1 MNADMR
7 AVAATVFSLVA
18 ILIFGAGAVR
28 ADPPADSAIF
38 AASDIG
44 PERTRISVYS
54 ASMGRTVTVDVL
66 HPDDDQ
72 PRPSYYLL
80 DGVDSGAAETN
91 WTQKTDIES
100 FFAGKRVNVVLPVGG
115 KGSFYSDWERPDPN
129 LGGVQMWETFLTQEL
144 PPLIDQ
150 RFAGNGRNAI
160 GGLSM
165 GALSAAALTTRYPAL
180 YRGFAAFSG
189 CLDTMSVNA
198 RLAIRNSVRWVGG
211 NPENM
216 WGPDGDPDWAAH
228 DPLTNA
234 PALRGKAVYVSTG
247 SGTPGPESLTDPLM
261 PQAVTFGAVLEY
273 LVRGC
278 TESFQRRLD
287 EVDIPAT
294 FVFHPLGTHSWPYW
308 QQDLHDSW
316 PLMEAA
322 LTD

>member
-1 MNADMR
+1 MNADFR
-7 AVAATVFSLVA
+7 AAAAAIVTLVA
-18 ILIFGAGAVR
+18 ILISGTGAAHAEPSGESTILSATGS
-28 ADPPADSAIF
+28 DPS
-38 AASDIG
+38 
-44 PERTRISVYS
+44 RTRISVYS
-54 ASMGRTVTVDVL
+54 AAMDRAVTVDVL
-66 HPDDDQ
+66 HPADDQ

-80 DGVDSGAAETN
+80 DGVDSGAMETN
-91 WTQKTDIES
+91 WTQKTDVVS
-100 FFAGKRVNVVLPVGG
+100 FFADKRVNVVLPVGG
-115 KGSFYSDWERPDPN
+115 KGSFYSDWERPDPV

-150 RFAGNGRNAI
+150 RFHGSGSNAI
-160 GGLSM
+160 AGLSM

-189 CLDTMSVNA
+189 CLDTMSTNA
-198 RLAIRNSVRWVGG
+198 KLAIRNSVSWVGG

-234 PALRGKAVYVSTG
+234 AALRGKAVYVSTG

-278 TESFQRRLD
+278 TESFQRRLA
-287 EVDIPAT
+287 EIDIPAT
-294 FVFHPLGTHSWPYW
+294 FVFHPRGTHSWPYW

-316 PLMEAA
+316 PLLEAA
-322 LTD
+322 LAE